1 MLLTHIHYDHVG
13 GIDDIRPFCKFGP
26 VNVYA
31 NGATAEGVRH
41 NFPYCFADHLY
52 PGVPLL
58 SLHVIEPHVPIHIG
72 DLTIV
77 PIVVMHGKMPILGF
91 RIGKLA
97 YITDMKTIDE
107 SEMPY
112 IEGVDTLVVNA
123 LRKQKEHHS
132 HQLLDDAVQL
142 ARRVGARRTY
152 LIHAC
157 HDIGLQKDLDELL
170 PPDIRMAYDG
180 MVVKW

>member
-1 MLLTHIHYDHVG
+1 MSEELRSLDSVVPETTQFPLEPTEEFEEDEAMLQ
-13 GIDDIRPFCKFGP
+13 
-26 VNVYA
+26 
-31 NGATAEGVRH
+31 
-41 NFPYCFADHLY
+41 
-52 PGVPLL
+52 
-58 SLHVIEPHVPIHIG
+58 
-72 DLTIV
+72 
-77 PIVVMHGKMPILGF
+77 
-91 RIGKLA
+91 
-97 YITDMKTIDE
+97 
-107 SEMPY
+107 
-112 IEGVDTLVVNA
+112 GVDTLVVNA
-123 LRKQKEHHS
+123 LRREREHYS